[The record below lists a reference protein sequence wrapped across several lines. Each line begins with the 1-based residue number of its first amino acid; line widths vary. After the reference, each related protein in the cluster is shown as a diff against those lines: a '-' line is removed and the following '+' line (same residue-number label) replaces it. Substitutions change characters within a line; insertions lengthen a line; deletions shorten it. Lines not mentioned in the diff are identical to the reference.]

1 MAGSRPYIQMFSVH
15 GLLRSHDMELGYDAD
30 TGGQIKYVVELAH
43 SLSQRNDIGRVD
55 LFTRLVADKRVSSD
69 YSQPIE
75 TVNDKLRI
83 VRIQCGGR
91 RYMRK
96 ELLWPHL
103 DEYTDKTIKF
113 IKRENAIPDIV
124 HGHYPD
130 AGFVAMQLSSFFGL
144 PFFYTGHS
152 MGRAKLNKLLRDGMS
167 EAEINKKLRID
178 RRIETEE
185 KILAH
190 ADLVITSTRQE
201 IQEQYG
207 LYRNQSIPR
216 YEVIPPGID
225 IDKFYPFYYDILEE
239 GEKSENVRYAQASL
253 MLELNRFFMHPD
265 KPLILALCRP
275 DKRKNISGLIKSYG
289 EDLELQ
295 AMANLAVFA
304 GIRKDIDIM
313 EENERDVLTRMLLLM
328 DKYDLYG
335 KMAIPK
341 KHDFEYEVP
350 ALYRIA
356 AEKRGVFI
364 NPALTEPFGL
374 TLLEASA
381 SGVPIVA
388 TNDGGPNDIIRN
400 CKSGILVNPN
410 KPKAIATA
418 LKKII
423 TNSQLWETYSKNGI
437 INVRDYY
444 TWQNHARQY
453 TELIKKML
461 NREKASKM
469 DLAKPTDIIGRRL
482 HQLNYLL
489 VTDIDNTLLD
499 DENSRLAEL
508 LDILN
513 QNRERIGFGVATGRT
528 IDSVRKILSKYSIP
542 TPDFIISSVGS
553 EIYYGSNDTPEQG
566 WTTHIAAHWQ
576 RDKIQK
582 LLEDFEYLKYQE
594 EATQREYKISYYM
607 RPGKDRLARIH
618 TRLLDHKCRYN
629 LIYSHDEFLDIL
641 PFRASKGKAIRYLS
655 YKWEIPLKNFLV
667 CGDSGNDE
675 EMLRGEPCAVVVG
688 NYSHELES
696 LKGGRNVFF
705 AKSPCAGG
713 IIEGLQHYRFI
724 ETSKSAP
731 MEEDSFQP

>member
-437 INVRDYY
+437 INVREYY
-444 TWQNHARQY
+444 TWQNHALQY